1 MQRQTQIIGVDVAK
15 AQLVVAGHEQS
26 GSAKV
31 LANEAQCIGQW
42 LLALPAGSIVAME
55 ATGRYH
61 RLMAQLAHAAGMKVY
76 VLNAR
81 DVHFYAKA
89 LNGRSKTDRLDA
101 ALIAR
106 YAAEHHTRLRAW
118 SPAAG
123 VEHQVQDLLQRRAR
137 VSRVYAALRQTLSHI
152 PSLRLPGQRLY
163 EELERFLKELDR
175 QVALLVSSD
184 ARLNQGV
191 ELIRTVPG
199 FGPQGAAAFA
209 TLFKRLESG
218 NADTV
223 VAFTGLDPRACDSG
237 EHRGK
242 RRLSKRGPAW
252 LRRQAY
258 LAAFAASHSLLLK
271 PLYESIKA
279 KGFAPT
285 QALVILA
292 RKLLRVAWAVWKS
305 GAPFD
310 PARLVPTSP

>member
-1 MQRQTQIIGVDVAK
+1 MQRQIQIIGVDVAK

-26 GSAKV
+26 GAAKV

-123 VEHQVQDLLQRRAR
+123 VEQQVQDLLRRRAR
-137 VSRVYAALRQTLSHI
+137 VSRVYATLRQTLSHV

-163 EELERFLKELDR
+163 EELERFLEELDR
-175 QVALLVSSD
+175 QVALLIASD

-191 ELIRTVPG
+191 DLIRTVPG
-199 FGPQGAAAFA
+199 IGPQGAAAFA
-209 TLFKRLESG
+209 TLFKR
-218 NADTV
+218 
-223 VAFTGLDPRACDSG
+223 
-237 EHRGK
+237 
-242 RRLSKRGPAW
+242 
-252 LRRQAY
+252 
-258 LAAFAASHSLLLK
+258 
-271 PLYESIKA
+271 
-279 KGFAPT
+279 
-285 QALVILA
+285 
-292 RKLLRVAWAVWKS
+292 
-305 GAPFD
+305 
-310 PARLVPTSP
+310 